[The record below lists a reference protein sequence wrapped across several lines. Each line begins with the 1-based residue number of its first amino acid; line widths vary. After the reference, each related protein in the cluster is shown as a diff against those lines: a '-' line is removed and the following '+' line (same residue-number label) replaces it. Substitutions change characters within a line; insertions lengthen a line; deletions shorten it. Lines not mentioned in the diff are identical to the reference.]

1 MRRGYMPERIT
12 TPVAVLGIAL
22 AFSGGVGWGA
32 GEITKATYGSD
43 EAKEYVEDSG
53 YTNVELEDTDTI
65 FVGARGCG
73 VQDVLGYEFSAES
86 PSGSEVD
93 VLVCKGLLKG
103 ATLRQG

>member
-1 MRRGYMPERIT
+1 MRKYTPERIT

-22 AFSGGVGWGA
+22 AFSGGVTWGQ
-32 GEITKATYGSD
+32 GEVVKATYGAD

-53 YTNVELEDTDTI
+53 YTDVELEDTDTI
-65 FVGARGCG
+65 LVGVRGCG
-73 VQDVLGYEFSAES
+73 EKDAVNYEFSAES